1 MVRKQAQRNA
11 PMNAAPQTNTT
22 PESFVTM
29 PRFPVANPFEGYGA
43 LVKREYASP
52 QMWLDVLNEMQ
63 RASARWYARR
73 QDAIREAG
81 SLLSAPPGQAP
92 QDVAQAWGRFAAA
105 SAQRAVEDLSDQMQ
119 TGLKAA
125 MYLAPGAT
133 RTAEALSALR
143 ANGSSTPH

>member
-1 MVRKQAQRNA
+1 MRRD
-11 PMNAAPQTNTT
+11 
-22 PESFVTM
+22 
-29 PRFPVANPFEGYGA
+29 
-43 LVKREYASP
+43 YASP

-73 QDAIREAG
+73 QEAIREAQA
-81 SLLSAPPGQAP
+81 LLSTPPGQNP
-92 QDVAQAWGRFAAA
+92 QETAQALSRFAAS
-105 SAQRAVEDLSDQMQ
+105 SAQRAIEDLSDQMQ
-119 TGLKAA
+119 TGIKAA

>member
-1 MVRKQAQRNA
+1 MDT
-11 PMNAAPQTNTT
+11 APQTNTT
-22 PESFVTM
+22 AESFVTM
-29 PRFPVANPFEGYGA
+29 PRVPAASAFEGYGA
-43 LVKREYASP
+43 LMRRDYASP

-73 QDAIREAG
+73 QEAIREAQA
-81 SLLSAPPGQAP
+81 LLSTPPGQNP
-92 QDVAQAWGRFAAA
+92 QETAQALSRFAAS
-105 SAQRAVEDLSDQMQ
+105 SAQRAIEDLSDQMQ
-119 TGLKAA
+119 TGIKAA

>member
-1 MVRKQAQRNA
+1 M
-11 PMNAAPQTNTT
+11 MTAPQTNTSQ
-22 PESFVTM
+22 PKAIAESFVTM
-29 PRFPVANPFEGYGA
+29 PRLPGAAAFDGYGA
-43 LVKREYASP
+43 LIRRDYPSP

-81 SLLSAPPGQAP
+81 ALMSAPPGQSP
-92 QDVAQAWGRFAAA
+92 QEKAEAWSRFAAT
-105 SAQRAVEDLSDQMQ
+105 SAQRAIEDLSDQIQ
-119 TGLKAA
+119 TGIKAA
-125 MYLAPGAT
+125 MYLAPGTT